1 MRQLRRTQFAANGGL
16 QMRRKRIYTEEY
28 RRLSVARMQGC
39 HNISALAKELDVPRR
54 LMYRWQMRMQGPVAP
69 ITTRSSGLEEENR
82 LLKQLLAERT
92 LEVDFFKGALQKIA
106 ARRQPDGGTGE
117 TASTTKCGQ

>member
-1 MRQLRRTQFAANGGL
+1 
-16 QMRRKRIYTEEY
+16 MRRRRIYTEEF
-28 RRLSVARMQGC
+28 RRVSVARMQGC

-54 LMYRWQMRMQGPVAP
+54 LLYRWQMRLEGPVAP
-69 ITTRSSGLEEENR
+69 IAPRYPGVEEENR
-82 LLKQLLAERT
+82 QLKQLLAERT

-106 ARRQPDGGTGE
+106 ARRQRDGGTGE

>member
-1 MRQLRRTQFAANGGL
+1 
-16 QMRRKRIYTEEY
+16 MRRKRSYTEEF
-28 RRLSVARMQGC
+28 RRLAVARMQGC
-39 HNISALAKELDVPRR
+39 RNISALAQELDVPRR
-54 LMYRWQMRMQGPVAP
+54 LLYRWQMRLEGPVMP
-69 ITTRSSGLEEENR
+69 IEARSSGLEEENR

-106 ARRQPDGGTGE
+106 ARRQQNDGAGE

>member
-1 MRQLRRTQFAANGGL
+1 MR
-16 QMRRKRIYTEEY
+16 MKRSYTEEF
-28 RRLSVARMQGC
+28 RRLSVGRMQGC
-39 HNISALAKELDVPRR
+39 HNISALARELDVPRR
-54 LMYRWQMRMQGPVAP
+54 LLYRWRMRLEGPVVAVEA
-69 ITTRSSGLEEENR
+69 RSSGLEEENR

-106 ARRQPDGGTGE
+106 ARRQANGGAGE

>member
-1 MRQLRRTQFAANGGL
+1 
-16 QMRRKRIYTEEY
+16 MRRNRTYTEEY
-28 RRLSVARMQGC
+28 RRLAVARMQGC

-54 LMYRWQMRMQGPVAP
+54 LLYRWQIRMQGPVAL
-69 ITTRSSGLEEENR
+69 IEARSSGLEEENR

-106 ARRQPDGGTGE
+106 ARRQQSGGTGE

>member
-1 MRQLRRTQFAANGGL
+1 MRKR
-16 QMRRKRIYTEEY
+16 RIYTEEF
-28 RRLSVARMQGC
+28 RRLAVARMQGC

-54 LMYRWQMRMQGPVAP
+54 LLYRWQMLLQGPVAP
-69 ITTRSSGLEEENR
+69 IAPRHPGLEDENR

-106 ARRQPDGGTGE
+106 ARRQGDGGTGE